1 MEIQQQGQPLPRVK
15 SPSRAYVQLAGL
27 LLVAMI
33 AFLATWLLVRGN
45 DKSGNATLPAV
56 GKPAIVTEAQLHA
69 LAAQSKMPIYWA
81 GARSGAYELTRASDG
96 RVWVR
101 YLQSAKQVGS
111 PLAKFLTVG
120 TYPSKTAFIGLKRA
134 ATRPGG
140 LSVELDNG
148 GVLVF
153 NTHAAKS
160 VYFGYPKSAYQVE
173 VYDASPEQA
182 RTLVLGG
189 EIAPIK

>member
-15 SPSRAYVQLAGL
+15 SPSRAYVQLAAL

-45 DKSGNATLPAV
+45 DKSGNVTLPAV
-56 GKPAIVTEAQLHA
+56 GKPAIVTEAQLRV
-69 LAAQSKMPIYWA
+69 LAAQSKMPVYWA
-81 GARSGAYELTRASDG
+81 GPKSGAYELTRATDG

-101 YLQSAKQVGS
+101 YLQSASQVGT

-120 TYPSKTAFIGLKRA
+120 TYPTKTAFVGLKRA
-134 ATRPGG
+134 AARPGG
-140 LSVELDNG
+140 LSLKLGKG

-153 NTHAAKS
+153 NTHTAKS

-173 VYDASPEQA
+173 VYDPSAQQA
-182 RTLVLGG
+182 RSLVLGDK
-189 EIAPIK
+189 IAPIK